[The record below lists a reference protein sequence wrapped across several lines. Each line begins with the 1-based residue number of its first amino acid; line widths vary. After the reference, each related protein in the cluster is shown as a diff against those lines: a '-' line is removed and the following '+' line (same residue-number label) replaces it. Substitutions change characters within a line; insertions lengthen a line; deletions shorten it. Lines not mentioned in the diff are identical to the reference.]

1 MITPGVYF
9 WLCLKASLFSTG
21 GMGNLPSLH
30 DDFLLRGWA
39 NDRQFVESL
48 AVGQVAPGPNGLWV
62 ISLGYLTYGLRG
74 ALLTLL
80 ALVLPPLLVLVVDR
94 LYQRAGRRPVIE
106 GFVHGISMAVI
117 GIFVVVLLNILRSAG
132 IDLRGVFITL
142 AAIALGRSRSIPVV
156 AILALGG
163 VVGVVSRMGGW

>member
-1 MITPGVYF
+1 MIAPGVYF

-30 DDFLLRGWA
+30 DDFLVRGWA
-39 NDRQFVESL
+39 SDRQFVESL

-62 ISLGYLTYGLRG
+62 IGLGYLTYGLRG
-74 ALLTLL
+74 AMLTLV
-80 ALVLPPLLVLVVDR
+80 ALTIPPLLVLAVDR
-94 LYQRAGRRPVIE
+94 LYRRAGPQPAIE
-106 GFVHGISMAVI
+106 GFVHGVSLAVI

-132 IDLRGVFITL
+132 MDVRSVLITL
-142 AAIALGRSRSIPVV
+142 AAIALGSSRRIPVV

-163 VVGVVSRMGGW
+163 VVGVVLRLERW